1 MLHRLFYSYELLN
14 VFVCIDGF
22 INCVNCLMVYYDF
35 IRIIILQYYTASIAE
50 SRPRPKFNQVFPVFY
65 RKKTDTTH

>member
-1 MLHRLFYSYELLN
+1 
-14 VFVCIDGF
+14 
-22 INCVNCLMVYYDF
+22 MVYYDF